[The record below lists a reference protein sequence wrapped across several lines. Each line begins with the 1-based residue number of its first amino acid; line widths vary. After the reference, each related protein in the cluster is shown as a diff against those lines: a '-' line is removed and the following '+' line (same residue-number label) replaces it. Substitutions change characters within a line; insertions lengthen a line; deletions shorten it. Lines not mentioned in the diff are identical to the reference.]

1 METDSAL
8 KLFFGSFEQNE
19 KNRDRKRLLELMRTS
34 QSDSKKQ
41 HAHYYSLILA
51 FFCLLLFAKTWRFD
65 VCNRIQCIFNRFI
78 IYFHSPESVKLVK
91 VLCLLTKIHFS
102 HHQKFLFDEKKYF
115 SDAGMLVQIRSNK
128 HAAFKKKG
136 LHRSFRH
143 SLIFLLRERPERQ
156 ILMTIS
162 L

>member
-51 FFCLLLFAKTWRFD
+51 FFFGLLLFAKTWRFD

-91 VLCLLTKIHFS
+91 LLCLLTKIHFS
-102 HHQKFLFDEKKYF
+102 HHQKFLFDEN
-115 SDAGMLVQIRSNK
+115 L
-128 HAAFKKKG
+128 
-136 LHRSFRH
+136 LHLSFRL
-143 SLIFLLRERPERQ
+143 SSFMAWRKITVFPKLNIV
-156 ILMTIS
+156 ILNS
-162 L
+162 HGNLGSCLCFNPW

>member
-51 FFCLLLFAKTWRFD
+51 FFWPAPLRQD
-65 VCNRIQCIFNRFI
+65 
-78 IYFHSPESVKLVK
+78 
-91 VLCLLTKIHFS
+91 LTF
-102 HHQKFLFDEKKYF
+102 
-115 SDAGMLVQIRSNK
+115 
-128 HAAFKKKG
+128 
-136 LHRSFRH
+136 
-143 SLIFLLRERPERQ
+143 
-156 ILMTIS
+156 
-162 L
+162 